1 MKTRNQ
7 DFILSVII
15 PCYNEEDVIA
25 HTNLELNKALS
36 CIDKYELVYIND
48 GSTDSTLS
56 ILLELQENNTNVKV
70 LNLSRNFGH
79 QPAVQA
85 GLDFVRG
92 NCIAII
98 DADLQDPP
106 SLIPEMVDL
115 WISGIDVIYAVRKK
129 RKENFLKR
137 MSYFIFYRA
146 LAYLSDL
153 KIPLDSGDFCLMD
166 KRVVDVMKQLPEKN
180 KYLRGLRAWTGFKQ
194 QALEYERHAR
204 FSGVSKYSLKM
215 LFSLA
220 ISGIANFSIVPL
232 RLISFTGMFLF
243 LISFGFFFLIL
254 LQKLLDFQIFG
265 VAPADVPGWTS
276 LVLLFL
282 IFSGLHFIFLGV
294 IGEYLGRVY
303 QEVKSRPPYLI
314 GSLHGFD
321 SE

>member
-1 MKTRNQ
+1 MKTRDQ
-7 DFILSVII
+7 DFVLSVII
-15 PCYNEEDVIA
+15 PCYNEEDVIE

-48 GSTDSTLS
+48 GSTDNTLS
-56 ILLELQENNTNVKV
+56 ILLDLQESNTNIKV

-85 GLDFVRG
+85 GLDYVSG
-92 NCIAII
+92 NCVAII

-115 WISGIDVIYAVRKK
+115 WKSGIDVIYAVRKK
-129 RKENFLKR
+129 RKENFFKR
-137 MSYFIFYRA
+137 TSYFIFYRVQ
-146 LAYLSDL
+146 AYLSDL

-166 KRVVDVMKQLPEKN
+166 KKVVDVMKQLSEKN

-194 QALEYERHAR
+194 QPLEYERSAR

-220 ISGIANFSIVPL
+220 LSGIANFSIVPL
-232 RLISFTGMFLF
+232 RLISLTGISLF
-243 LISFGFFFLIL
+243 LISFAMFFFILI
-254 LQKLLDFQIFG
+254 QKLFEFKIFG
-265 VAPADVPGWTS
+265 ISPADVPGWTS

-314 GSLHGFD
+314 ESIHGFD
-321 SE
+321 RE